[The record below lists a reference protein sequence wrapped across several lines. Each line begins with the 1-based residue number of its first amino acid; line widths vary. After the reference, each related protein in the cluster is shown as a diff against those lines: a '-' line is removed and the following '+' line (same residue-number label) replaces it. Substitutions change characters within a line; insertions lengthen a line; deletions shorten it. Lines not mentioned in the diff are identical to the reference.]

1 MALRRLNLTLCVCL
15 VGGQFLSC
23 NSSWTEGNTLWMSQ
37 WWACKGAEEKH
48 SRAEEEKQQSLF
60 MKQVIDF
67 RAVFHTLRTICVKMC
82 LWHVAMNNLVATEQ
96 EGAVLHALPSIL
108 SARAFIWAS
117 CNGPAEAE
125 RAEKIVSALL
135 HSSVVPPPPCWV
147 VSEQT
152 SLQSKT
158 ATFYKVEKLPY
169 FVRDFAIH
177 GEEHKILKTPHT
189 VSQMF
194 WRRHY
199 PLRTALPAFWPL
211 YS

>member
-23 NSSWTEGNTLWMSQ
+23 NSSWTEGNTLWMNQ

-48 SRAEEEKQQSLF
+48 SWAEEEKQQSLF

-67 RAVFHTLRTICVKMC
+67 RAVFHTLQTICVKMC

-96 EGAVLHALPSIL
+96 EVAVLHALPSIL

-135 HSSVVPPPPCWV
+135 HLSVVPPPPCWV

-169 FVRDFAIH
+169 LCPWLCNTRWGTQNTCNTTHRFSDVLAPSLSAQD
-177 GEEHKILKTPHT
+177 G
-189 VSQMF
+189 SG
-194 WRRHY
+194 RRKNN
-199 PLRTALPAFWPL
+199 
-211 YS
+211 